1 LIELSRFNL
10 GTQLTHYMN
19 NFLIL
24 QTLTTGASEAQAM
37 NELAASDGIQQV
49 DVSILE
55 LLLEGGIY
63 IMAPLA
69 LMSMIAIYVFIER
82 TLAIRKAEKVTPDFM
97 DKIRD

>member
-49 DVSILE
+49 DVSILNCFSK
-55 LLLEGGIY
+55 
-63 IMAPLA
+63 A
-69 LMSMIAIYVFIER
+69 VF
-82 TLAIRKAEKVTPDFM
+82 TSWPHLH
-97 DKIRD
+97 